1 MVSEDTEML
10 QSFEPYTIGSIFLI
24 LLREML
30 QSFGSAVGWVFL
42 ILLLV
47 AAVVTVIGSTRR

>member
-1 MVSEDTEML
+1 ML

-24 LLREML
+24 FLRQML
-30 QSFGSAVGWVFL
+30 QSFGSAVGWGFL

-47 AAVVTVIGSTRR
+47 AAVVTAIWSTRR